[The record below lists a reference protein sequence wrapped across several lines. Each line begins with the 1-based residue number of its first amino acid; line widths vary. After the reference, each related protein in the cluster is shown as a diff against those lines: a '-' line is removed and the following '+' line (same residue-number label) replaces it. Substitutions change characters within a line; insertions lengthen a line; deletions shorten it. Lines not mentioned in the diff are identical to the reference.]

1 MIFHITLESA
11 EDGWIVAECPAL
23 PGCVSQGKD
32 QEEAL
37 VNIKE
42 AITAWLWA
50 EDQKAISALQQEGTQ
65 KLAQIMVTV

>member
-1 MIFHITLESA
+1 
-11 EDGWIVAECPAL
+11 L

-42 AITAWLWA
+42 AITTWLWA
-50 EDQKAISALQQEGTQ
+50 EGQKAMSALQQEGTQ
-65 KLAQIMVTV
+65 KQTQIMVTV